1 MWLGYPGTSGAAFMD
16 YIITDA
22 ITSPLELDAQY
33 TEKLVGITGTF
44 FHCYE
49 IRNIPMVQV
58 FIPRL

>member
-22 ITSPLELDAQY
+22 ITSPVELDAQY

-44 FHCYE
+44 FS
-49 IRNIPMVQV
+49 
-58 FIPRL
+58 LL